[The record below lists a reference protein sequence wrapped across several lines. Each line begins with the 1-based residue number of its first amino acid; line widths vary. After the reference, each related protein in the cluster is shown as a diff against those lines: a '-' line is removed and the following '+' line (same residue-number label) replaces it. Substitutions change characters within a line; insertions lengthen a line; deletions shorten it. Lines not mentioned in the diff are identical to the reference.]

1 MVQGET
7 NLKKDDI
14 RRYLMGLLL
23 LSSVLLNACGPSDD
37 NATPTMQPKQIQTM
51 AVATFSSGLTQTAAA
66 MPTETPSPSPTATNT
81 LGPTNTPQA
90 SPTQDGAGLP
100 TASCYRLAFVSDV
113 TVPDNT
119 TMTPGEIFTKTWRV
133 RNSGSCNWEIGFK
146 FKLTYG
152 ESMGGAALTL
162 DKVVNPGDEFD
173 LSIVMTAPSDPG
185 SYQGN
190 WRMTTT
196 NGTFFGDEVYVL
208 IIVGEGNTTTPT
220 STGTQIP
227 ATETPTSTATPTE
240 TTAS

>member
-1 MVQGET
+1 
-7 NLKKDDI
+7 LKKDNI
-14 RRYLMGLLL
+14 RRYLIGLLTLSSML
-23 LSSVLLNACGPSDD
+23 LSACGPSDD
-37 NATPTMQPKQIQTM
+37 NTTPSMQPEQIQTM

-66 MPTETPSPSPTATNT
+66 MPSDTPSPSPTATNT
-81 LGPTNTPQA
+81 LGPTNTLQA
-90 SPTQDGAGLP
+90 SPTQGGEALP

-119 TMTPGEIFTKTWRV
+119 TMSPGEIFTKTWRV

-162 DKVVNPGDEFD
+162 DKTVAPGEEID

-208 IIVGEGNTTTPT
+208 IIVGEGNTATP
-220 STGTQIP
+220 TGTQIP
-227 ATETPTSTATPTE
+227 ASETSTSTATPTE
-240 TTAS
+240 TTEP